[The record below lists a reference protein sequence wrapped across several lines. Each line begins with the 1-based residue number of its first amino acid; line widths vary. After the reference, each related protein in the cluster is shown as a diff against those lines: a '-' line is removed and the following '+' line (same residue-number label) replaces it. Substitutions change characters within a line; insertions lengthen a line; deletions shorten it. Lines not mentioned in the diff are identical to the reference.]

1 MVGHQHVSVNEATA
15 VFRVLFQ
22 PVEIQSIVFIG
33 KEARLAIIAAL
44 NQMERH
50 SRKGDTWPSWH
61 MVILHDLQ
69 LAADYVTK
77 KSVVCPLSVPSPS
90 TGCGNHY
97 SF

>member
-33 KEARLAIIAAL
+33 KEARLAVIAAL
-44 NQMERH
+44 NQVQWYAGK
-50 SRKGDTWPSWH
+50 SDTWPSWH
-61 MVILHDLQ
+61 VVILHDLQ

-77 KSVVCPLSVPSPS
+77 KSVVCPPLTLRLWKPQQLL
-90 TGCGNHY
+90 T
-97 SF
+97 